1 MKIIEK
7 ILSVIEKILNV
18 FVVVLFVGML
28 FSLSVQVI
36 SRYVF
41 NTGFAWTEESA
52 RYMMVWLVF
61 SGAALCTKRDIHVA
75 VDAMEEMI
83 PKFSFVLKLIQRV
96 IMIVYCVLVLK
107 FGLASLANAAKQ
119 TSPNMQVPMNIIYSI
134 FPAAMLLILLY
145 AIRNLAGTILNGK
158 KGGAH
163 S

>member
-1 MKIIEK
+1 MKIIDK

-41 NTGFAWTEESA
+41 NTGFSWTEESA

-61 SGAALCTKRDIHVA
+61 SGAALCTRRDIHVA
-75 VDAMEEMI
+75 VDAMEEMA
-83 PKFSFVLKLIQRV
+83 PKIRIALKLIQR
-96 IMIVYCVLVLK
+96 IILIVYCAMVFK
-107 FGLASLANAAKQ
+107 FGLSSLANAAKQ
-119 TSPNMQVPMNIIYSI
+119 TSPNMQVPMNIIYGI
-134 FPAAMLLILLY
+134 FPVAMTFILLY
-145 AIRNLAGTILNGK
+145 AVRNLAETVLK
-158 KGGAH
+158 SRKGGDY

>member
-1 MKIIEK
+1 MKIIDK
-7 ILSVIEKILNV
+7 ILSVVEKLLNV

-41 NTGFAWTEESA
+41 NTGFSWTEESA

-75 VDAMEEMI
+75 VDAMEEMV
-83 PKFSFVLKLIQRV
+83 PKFRFALKLVQRI
-96 IMIVYCVLVLK
+96 IMIIYCALVFR

-119 TSPNMQVPMNIIYSI
+119 TSPNMQVPMNIIYGI
-134 FPAAMLLILLY
+134 FPVAMVLILLY
-145 AIRNLAGTILNGK
+145 AVRNLAETFFTGR

>member
-1 MKIIEK
+1 MKQVDK

-41 NTGFAWTEESA
+41 NTGFSWTEESA

-61 SGAALCTKRDIHVA
+61 TGAALCTKRDIHVA
-75 VDAMEEMI
+75 VDAVEEMV
-83 PKFSFVLKLIQRV
+83 PKISMALKLIQR
-96 IMIVYCVLVLK
+96 IIIIVYCGLVFN

-119 TSPNMQVPMNIIYSI
+119 TSPNMQVPMNVIYGI
-134 FPAAMLLILLY
+134 FPVAMTFILIY
-145 AIRNLAGTILNGK
+145 AIRNLAGMFLK
-158 KGGAH
+158 KEGGTL